1 MVSNKEFIQRLVK
14 VCEIKQIKHVVFSPG
29 SRNAPL
35 VITFDENPHFE
46 CITIPDERVAA
57 FFAMGMALHL
67 NEPVIICCTSGSAAL
82 NYAPAIVEAY
92 YQKIPLLVL
101 TADRPVEWVDQGAGQ
116 TMRQKNVYNNY
127 IKGSFELIQEAQHL
141 QDLRHND
148 RMVCEAINL
157 AKDPRKGPVHIN
169 VPLSEPLY
177 DVLEAQEFDNLQM
190 VDAQPSDFSIREIE
204 RETIRDIWKKA
215 TRKLII
221 FGQSKPNKQVDHLL
235 EEVAQD
241 PSVAIISETCS
252 NRYVTPYNPC
262 IDRLITTISDEDL
275 ALYKPDI
282 VVSLGDAIISKKIKA
297 MIRKYHPKEHWYV
310 NEQKQAQDTFLALT
324 KHIRSSESAFLSVVN
339 DLKTDSTFSSTWH
352 NKHLETKGRHEEF
365 IDKCEWSDL
374 IAFHHILKEVPA
386 NTDLHLGNSSPIRY
400 TQLFDQRPNINYFCN
415 RGVSGIDGSTS
426 TAAGAAYASDKMT
439 TMVTGDMAFFYDSNA
454 LWHHHLPNQLRII
467 MINNGGGGIFKII
480 PGPKTTNQ
488 YKQYFATEQQFSAEH
503 IAKAFGCPYYKVDDV
518 EGLQKHLT
526 TLYEERFDKPPIL
539 EVFTGH
545 VENEKVLEA
554 YFGYLVGKG

>member
-14 VCEIKQIKHVVFSPG
+14 VCELKEIKHVVFSPG

-35 VITFDENPHFE
+35 VISFDENPHFE
-46 CITIPDERVAA
+46 CITIPDERVAG

-101 TADRPVEWVDQGAGQ
+101 TADRPVEWIDQGAGQ

-157 AKDPRKGPVHIN
+157 ANHPCKGPIHIN

-177 DVLEAQEFDNLQM
+177 DVVEAKEFDNLQM
-190 VDAQPSDFSIREIE
+190 VEAHPSDFSIREKE
-204 RETIRDIWKKA
+204 RGSIREIWKNAK
-215 TRKLII
+215 RKLII
-221 FGQSKPNKQVDHLL
+221 FGQSKPNRQTDVLL

-262 IDRLITTISDEDL
+262 IDRLITTIAEDEL
-275 ALYKPDI
+275 ELYKPDI

-324 KHIRSSESAFLSVVN
+324 KHIRSSELSFLSVVN
-339 DLKTDSTFSSTWH
+339 DLKTESTFSSTWH
-352 NKHLETKGRHEEF
+352 CKHLETKQRHKEF
-365 IDKCEWSDL
+365 IDTCSWSDL
-374 IAFHHILKEVPA
+374 LAFHHILKEVPV
-386 NTDLHLGNSSPIRY
+386 NSDLHLGNSSPIRY
-400 TQLFDQRPNINYFCN
+400 TQLFDQRQNVNYFCN

-426 TAAGAAYASDKMT
+426 TSAGAAYASNRLT

-454 LWHHHLPNQLRII
+454 LWNHHLPNNLRIV
-467 MINNGGGGIFKII
+467 MVNNGGGGIFKII

-488 YKQYFATEQQFSAEH
+488 YKKYFATEQQFSADH

-518 EGLQKHLT
+518 HNLVSYLKMF
-526 TLYEERFDKPPIL
+526 YEESFDKPPIL
-539 EVFTGH
+539 EVMTGH
-545 VENEKVLEA
+545 VENDNVLEA
-554 YFGYLVGKG
+554 YFKYLVK